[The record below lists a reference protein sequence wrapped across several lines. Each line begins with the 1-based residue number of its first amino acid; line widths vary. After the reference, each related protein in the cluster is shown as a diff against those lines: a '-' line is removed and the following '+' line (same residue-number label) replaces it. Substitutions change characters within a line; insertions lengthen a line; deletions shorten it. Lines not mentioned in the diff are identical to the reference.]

1 MVHGC
6 ASAPRLDL
14 ALLKLSNGRLQSRRG
29 GKSLI
34 DTAMCSTFVC
44 IFLFLLRARMFG
56 LNPTN
61 LPNLRPE
68 SVSSSPR
75 LELQSVWS
83 PHVGAG
89 N

>member
-1 MVHGC
+1 MHGC

-14 ALLKLSNGRLQSRRG
+14 ALLKLNNGRLQSRRG
-29 GKSLI
+29 GKTLI
-34 DTAMCSTFVC
+34 DTVRCSTFVY
-44 IFLFLLRARMFG
+44 IFLFLLRAGMFG
-56 LNPTN
+56 LNSTN

-68 SVSSSPR
+68 RVSSSPR
-75 LELQSVWS
+75 LELQSIWS